1 MILTIQLNQAE
12 VLKGK
17 GVLVTAGPTWV
28 AIDRVR
34 VITSVFSGETGLRIA
49 RYLSGLGCHVNLF
62 MGPGC
67 ARFLNNDWN
76 HMQVRNF
83 FYFQDLK
90 NLLTSLE
97 ETSYDVIIHSS
108 AVADFHPQNPFNGK
122 IKSGV
127 SDLNIKFSPTPKLID
142 MIRTLARSSFLVA
155 FKLEVGKNEHELIQ
169 AGWDSLQRH
178 GSDLVIANNYEQMS
192 GEEHVAFIIDPS
204 HQILRVENKT
214 QLCTRLAEKVAC
226 RLALASPV
234 HSQGKLWKKKRL
246 AINESKSS

>member
-34 VITSVFSGETGLRIA
+34 VITSIFSGETGLRIA
-49 RYLSGLGCHVNLF
+49 RYLSDLGCHVTLF
-62 MGPGC
+62 MGPGR
-67 ARFLNNDWN
+67 ARFLNEDWK
-76 HMQVRNF
+76 HMQVRKF
-83 FYFQDLK
+83 SYFQELEI
-90 NLLTSLE
+90 LLRTSLKG
-97 ETSYDVIIHSS
+97 TSFDVIVHSA
-108 AVADFHPQNPFNGK
+108 AVADFLPQNPFNGK

-127 SDLNIKFSPTPKLID
+127 SDLNIRFSPTLKLID

-169 AGWDSLQRH
+169 DGCDSLQRH
-178 GSDLVIANNYEQMS
+178 SSDLVIANNFEQMS
-192 GEEHVAFIIDPS
+192 EEEHVAFIIDPS

-214 QLCTRLAEKVAC
+214 QLCTRLAEKIAC

-234 HSQGKLWKKKRL
+234 HSRGRL
-246 AINESKSS
+246 